1 MKYMYIF
8 IYEIVKLKNFLVF
21 SLAMFTKTIKNTLL
35 KIIIPNLF
43 DIVLLIVIS
52 NVAIYVANSILLLLE
67 IGKLILS
74 SLLFFIF
81 KMN

>member
-1 MKYMYIF
+1 MINSF

-21 SLAMFTKTIKNTLL
+21 SLAMFTKTIKNMLL